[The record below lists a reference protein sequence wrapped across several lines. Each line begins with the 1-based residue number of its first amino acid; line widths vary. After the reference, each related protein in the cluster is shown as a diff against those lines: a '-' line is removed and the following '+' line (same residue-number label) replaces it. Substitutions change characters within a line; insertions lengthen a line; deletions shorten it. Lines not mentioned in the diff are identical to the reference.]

1 MILSAVLFDMDGL
14 LTDSEGYGHE
24 VLKAA
29 GRQLG
34 FELSDQLLYD
44 MIGVN
49 DKKCI
54 ETLDSNYPGLDGAR
68 VLDMYRRAMYD
79 ASVRGLVPLKPGV
92 RELLD
97 ALDAHGVAKAVVT
110 SNDRFLV
117 EKYLQGSG
125 ILHRFGAVVCGDMVA
140 RSKPEPD
147 IYLAAAEALKVDPEH
162 CLVLEDSPNGLKA
175 GRAAGMRTCMV
186 PDRIPF
192 TDSLQPFVDDVC
204 GSLLDVIPLIAP
216 WLT

>member
-92 RELLD
+92 HELLD

-117 EKYLQGSG
+117 EKYLQDSG

>member
-1 MILSAVLFDMDGL
+1 MKLSAVLFDMDGL

-49 DKKCI
+49 DKKCVEI
-54 ETLDSNYPGLDGAR
+54 LNSNYPGLDGAK
-68 VLDMYRRAMYD
+68 VLDMYRRAMFD

-97 ALDAHGVAKAVVT
+97 ALDAHGIARAVVT

-117 EKYLQGSG
+117 EKYLDGSG
-125 ILHRFGAVVCGDMVA
+125 ILHRFGAVVCGDMIA

-147 IYLAAAEALKVDPEH
+147 IYLAAAEALRMRPEN

-186 PDRIPF
+186 PDRIPY
-192 TDSLQPFVDDVC
+192 TDALQPYVDDVRA
-204 GSLLDVIPLIAP
+204 SLLEVIPMIAP
-216 WLT
+216 WLS

>member
-125 ILHRFGAVVCGDMVA
+125 ILHRFGAVVCGDMIA

-147 IYLAAAEALKVDPEH
+147 IYLAAAEALKAEPEH

-192 TDSLQPFVDDVC
+192 TDSLQPFVDDVY